1 MSLRGTMLSLK
12 DKHQELQKE
21 AEEALLKVNKKVKV
35 DSAKPEKKLGSKKKQ

>member
-21 AEEALLKVNKKVKV
+21 AEEVLSKVNKKVEK
-35 DSAKPEKKLGSKKKQ
+35 KLENKKLGSKKK